1 MNRALRPDREV
12 PAGFMPLEPAEPWHR
27 GAPDIGLSANTPPK
41 FNLEPWSEI
50 SFDGGEEW
58 SIKGILP
65 RRGVAV
71 VFGKP
76 ASFKSFV
83 VSHMALCAAL
93 GWHWAGRRV
102 SQTPVVYIAAE
113 GAAGLRKRK
122 AGYVEVHPDLR
133 ESVPFSLVS
142 TAPNLG
148 AEPGDLPELMS
159 AIEAAG
165 LSPGMIVLDT
175 LAQTLGSS
183 DENGAGM
190 TAFLANAGKL
200 AQRFDCL
207 VLIVHHVGL
216 GDDKRMRGHSSLGG
230 GVDAAI
236 LCERHEGALEATLTI
251 VKLKDEASDVRFLAR
266 MSRVVLGHDE
276 DGDEISTLIVDSVEE
291 AQAAP
296 SAPATKSVPK
306 SLRLLMDV
314 VAQVLDE
321 VGADIRAFGAAGPK
335 VRAVAERHI
344 RKLYFDRI
352 AEKADP
358 DEDAEKLYD
367 RQRVSFKRAIKSA
380 IDAKLLVADECGGE
394 RVIWLP

>member
-1 MNRALRPDREV
+1 MNRTLCSALEI
-12 PAGFMPLEPAEPWHR
+12 PAGYAPLESAEPWER
-27 GAPDIGLSANTPPK
+27 GTPTIGPSAGAPPRFI
-41 FNLEPWSEI
+41 LESWPEI
-50 SFDGGEEW
+50 TFEGGEE
-58 SIKGILP
+58 SLIKRVLP

-71 VFGKP
+71 VYGKP

-83 VSHMALCAAL
+83 VGHMALCVAL
-93 GWHWAGRRV
+93 GWVWAGRRV
-102 SQTPVVYIAAE
+102 FQAPVVYIAAE

-122 AGYVEVHPDLR
+122 AGYVKAHPDLG

-142 TAPNLG
+142 SAPNLG
-148 AEPGDLPELMS
+148 ADPGDLPELIA

-165 LSPGMIVLDT
+165 IVPGMIVIDT
-175 LAQTLGSS
+175 LFQTLGAS

-190 TAFLANAGKL
+190 TAFVANAGRL

-230 GVDAAI
+230 GVDATI
-236 LCERHEGALEATLTI
+236 LCERQEGALEATLTI

-321 VGADIRAFGAAGPK
+321 AGADIRAFGAAGPK

-380 IDAKLLVADECGGE
+380 IDAKLLVANECGGE

>member
-1 MNRALRPDREV
+1 M
-12 PAGFMPLEPAEPWHR
+12 
-27 GAPDIGLSANTPPK
+27 APDI
-41 FNLEPWSEI
+41 
-50 SFDGGEEW
+50 
-58 SIKGILP
+58 
-65 RRGVAV
+65 
-71 VFGKP
+71 
-76 ASFKSFV
+76 
-83 VSHMALCAAL
+83 
-93 GWHWAGRRV
+93 
-102 SQTPVVYIAAE
+102 
-113 GAAGLRKRK
+113 
-122 AGYVEVHPDLR
+122 
-133 ESVPFSLVS
+133 
-142 TAPNLG
+142 
-148 AEPGDLPELMS
+148 
-159 AIEAAG
+159 
-165 LSPGMIVLDT
+165 
-175 LAQTLGSS
+175 
-183 DENGAGM
+183 
-190 TAFLANAGKL
+190 
-200 AQRFDCL
+200 
-207 VLIVHHVGL
+207 
-216 GDDKRMRGHSSLGG
+216 GG

-236 LCERHEGALEATLTI
+236 LCERQEGALEATLTI
-251 VKLKDEASDVRFLAR
+251 VKLKDEASDVRFRAR

-321 VGADIRAFGAAGPK
+321 AGADIRAFGAAGPK

-394 RVIWLP
+394 RFIWLP